1 MRWRL
6 FDFTKYR
13 FPLISIEVTETMVH
27 GGLLPTFLM
36 TIPEEPQAT
45 AHTHAAGR
53 WYRRVLQVPSAAAWV
68 PEAIAA
74 LTGLPSLP
82 VLRGLQ
88 TEPDGQW
95 SVEELFVQ
103 GNLPLAEFLTKS
115 AAPVWVFVSIVQ
127 QCLSGLVSLHR
138 LGLRHGLLGP
148 QTILVNA
155 SGHVVLTGCCGGEAG
170 SDSSELQ
177 FSDTPPPLPHSL
189 VLEDLGSLGRTFRSV
204 LGGNADEKLTVS
216 RSDIAPLVAEWIDWL
231 ADPETGCEPESAA
244 QADVIFNEIR
254 TGRPGLRPWK
264 YHRELPPEIAPGIQ
278 ESTKGPRRGRFR
290 NGLEAH
296 SFDPDWRPYVVFG
309 LVLLAL
315 MSGGAWLV
323 AHFLYQ
329 KSGEQKSPA
338 ESAQLP
344 ANLKAGEETGLADE
358 APGLYDLTGGDCEPV
373 ADTKAI
379 IAKLMNLVALQQ
391 PPKADGQEQQRK
403 HDAEEQELRQRA
415 DESMLIAKGG
425 KPPLRDEITYL
436 HAPEI
441 FPPMG
446 TPSAAREA
454 GDYYLVWRTRNFVLT
469 DDEARAAQSA
479 ILRTARFCGVRIMA
493 WVVLP
498 NHAGV
503 VLRVPPRAIIPDE
516 KIERRIAI
524 LRGEKT
530 AASVIAQINARLR
543 AGDSDGADQVRRTW
557 TASMGTAAGFF
568 SVVRT
573 APILP
578 AEVLAGRA
586 LWQDKPLHMSLLDPD
601 KPDLLRTA
609 AILDSAAVTAK
620 LTVNAHEWPL
630 SSLTAAMLNYGPALR
645 SISVLMQRNPTA
657 FQPVPPKE
665 DQLNAL
671 RNYRRHLG
679 DLPQDNVISPGLPD
693 AGAPLQPT
701 VPRPPLELLPQTKI
715 P

>member
-1 MRWRL
+1 M
-6 FDFTKYR
+6 
-13 FPLISIEVTETMVH
+13 
-27 GGLLPTFLM
+27 
-36 TIPEEPQAT
+36 
-45 AHTHAAGR
+45 
-53 WYRRVLQVPSAAAWV
+53 
-68 PEAIAA
+68 
-74 LTGLPSLP
+74 
-82 VLRGLQ
+82 
-88 TEPDGQW
+88 
-95 SVEELFVQ
+95 
-103 GNLPLAEFLTKS
+103 
-115 AAPVWVFVSIVQ
+115 
-127 QCLSGLVSLHR
+127 
-138 LGLRHGLLGP
+138 
-148 QTILVNA
+148 
-155 SGHVVLTGCCGGEAG
+155 
-170 SDSSELQ
+170 
-177 FSDTPPPLPHSL
+177 
-189 VLEDLGSLGRTFRSV
+189 
-204 LGGNADEKLTVS
+204 
-216 RSDIAPLVAEWIDWL
+216 APLVAEWIDWL
-231 ADPETGCEPESAA
+231 ADPEAGCEAESAA
-244 QADVIFNEIR
+244 QAEVIFNEIR

-264 YHRELPPEIAPGIQ
+264 YHRELPPEIAPGMQ
-278 ESTKGPRRGRFR
+278 EATSGSRRGRFR
-290 NGLEAH
+290 GSMEAH
-296 SFDPDWRPYVVFG
+296 SFGPDWRPYVIFG
-309 LVLLAL
+309 LVMLAL

-329 KSGEQKSPA
+329 KSGEQKTTA
-338 ESAQLP
+338 ESAPLT
-344 ANLKAGEETGLADE
+344 ANMKAGEETGLPDE
-358 APGLYDLTGGDCEPV
+358 APGLFDLTGGDSEPV
-373 ADTKAI
+373 TDTKSV

-391 PPKADGQEQQRK
+391 PPKADGPEQQRK

-415 DESMLIAKGG
+415 DESLLIARGG

-436 HAPEI
+436 YAPEI

-454 GDYYLVWRTRNFVLT
+454 GDYYLVWRTRNFVMT

-479 ILRTARFCGVRIMA
+479 LLRTARFCGVRIMA

-503 VLRVPPRAIIPDE
+503 VLRVPPRTIIPDE

-530 AASVIAQINARLR
+530 AASVLAQINARLK

-586 LWQDKPLHMSLLDPD
+586 LWQDKPLRMSLLDPD
-601 KPDLLRTA
+601 KPDLLRAA
-609 AILDSAAVTAK
+609 AILDTAAVTAK
-620 LTVNAHEWPL
+620 LTANAHEWPL

-645 SISVLMQRNPTA
+645 SISVLMQRNPST
-657 FQPVPPKE
+657 FQPLPPRE

-679 DLPQDNVISPGLPD
+679 DLPHEKVMPSVLPD

-701 VPRPPLELLPQTKI
+701 VPHPPLPLQPQAKT